1 MVQSSSVTPASMVR
15 AIWEGT
21 GGQPL
26 QKARPSPRSLAVQL
40 PTSTTRPPRQSSSV
54 ASETQGQSA
63 FVRAQPRISSS
74 VRDRS

>member
-54 ASETQGQSA
+54 AS
-63 FVRAQPRISSS
+63 PPKISVASGPFS
-74 VRDRS
+74 YS